1 MADDTGADVLERG
14 DPQVRASE
22 LVRRSGTSFR
32 WSMRILPKP
41 RRDAMY
47 AVYGFCRVV
56 DDIVDNPGEREDQAR
71 RLQEWRA
78 EIARLYAGEPGT
90 AIGRALLEPVRAYD
104 LPRDAFLAVIDG
116 MEMDLNGVMRG
127 PSQSELET
135 YCQRVAGAVGRLS
148 LNIFGAD
155 EPEAPEIA
163 RCLGEALQLTN
174 ILRDLTD
181 DAAMDRLY
189 LPREMLRAHGIE
201 SVDPREVMA
210 DPALP
215 QVCKDLA
222 VLAHRRFDESR
233 ALIAR
238 CNRRRLKPCIL
249 MIEVYH
255 RVLER
260 LERRG
265 WQNLQQPVRVSR
277 PEKLWIALRHGL
289 V

>member
-1 MADDTGADVLERG
+1 MAEDTGASVLERD
-14 DPQVRASE
+14 DPRVHASK
-22 LVRRSGTSFR
+22 LVRQSGTSFQ

-56 DDIVDNPGEREDQAR
+56 DDIVDNPGDREDQAR
-71 RLQEWRA
+71 RLENWRV
-78 EIARLYAGEPGT
+78 EIDRLYAGKPDT
-90 AIGRALLEPVRAYD
+90 TIGRALLAPVRTHG

-116 MEMDLNGVMRG
+116 MEMDLSGVMRG

-135 YCQRVAGAVGRLS
+135 YCRRVAGAVGRLS
-148 LNIFGAD
+148 LNIVGAD
-155 EPEAPEIA
+155 DPEAPEIA

-189 LPREMLRAHGIE
+189 LPHELLRAHGIE
-201 SVDPREVMA
+201 SVEPGNVLA
-210 DPALP
+210 HPALAL
-215 QVCKDLA
+215 VCKDLA
-222 VLAHRRFDESR
+222 ALAHRRFDESR

-238 CNRRRLKPCIL
+238 CNRRRLRPCIL

-265 WQNLQQPVRVSR
+265 WENLQHPVRVSR
-277 PEKLWIALRHGL
+277 PEKMWIALRHGL

>member
-1 MADDTGADVLERG
+1 MAEDTGTGVLEG
-14 DPQVRASE
+14 KDPPLRANE
-22 LVRRSGTSFR
+22 LVRQSGTSFH

-56 DDIVDNPGEREDQAR
+56 DDIVDNPGDREDQAQQ
-71 RLQEWRA
+71 LEEWRA
-78 EIARLYAGEPGT
+78 EIGGLYAGKPGT
-90 AIGRALLEPVRAYD
+90 AISRALLAPVRAYD

-116 MEMDLNGVMRG
+116 MEMDLSGVMRG

-189 LPREMLRAHGIE
+189 LPRESLRAHGIE
-201 SVDPREVMA
+201 SVDPRDVLA
-210 DPALP
+210 HPALP
-215 QVCKDLA
+215 RVCEDVA
-222 VLAHRRFDESR
+222 ALAHRRFKESR

-238 CNRRRLKPCIL
+238 CNRRRLKPCTL

-255 RVLER
+255 RLLER

-265 WQNLQQPVRVSR
+265 WENLQQPVRVSR

>member
-1 MADDTGADVLERG
+1 MAEDTDAGVLDRK
-14 DPQVRASE
+14 DPRARSSE
-22 LVRRSGTSFR
+22 LVRQSNTSFH

-56 DDIVDNPGEREDQAR
+56 DDIVDNPGDREDQAR
-71 RLQEWRA
+71 RLEEWRA
-78 EIARLYAGEPGT
+78 EIGRLYAGKPGT
-90 AIGRALLEPVRAYD
+90 AIGRALLQPVRAHD

-116 MEMDLNGVMRG
+116 MEMDLRGVMRG

-135 YCQRVAGAVGRLS
+135 YCRRVVGAVGRLS

-189 LPREMLRAHGIE
+189 LPRESLRAHGIE
-201 SVDPREVMA
+201 SVDPRDVLTH
-210 DPALP
+210 PALP
-215 QVCKDLA
+215 SVCKDLA
-222 VLAHRRFDESR
+222 AVAHRRFDESR

-249 MIEVYH
+249 MIEIYH

-265 WQNLQQPVRVSR
+265 WENLKQPVRVSR

>member
-1 MADDTGADVLERG
+1 MAEDTGAGVLERK
-14 DPQVRASE
+14 DPQARASE
-22 LVRRSGTSFR
+22 LVRQSGTSFQ

-71 RLQEWRA
+71 RLEEWRS
-78 EIARLYAGEPGT
+78 EIGRLYAGEPGT
-90 AIGRALLEPVRAYD
+90 AIGRALLEPVRAHD

-116 MEMDLNGVMRG
+116 MEMDLSGVMRG
-127 PSQSELET
+127 PSRSELET
-135 YCQRVAGAVGRLS
+135 YCRRVAGAVGRLS

-189 LPREMLRAHGIE
+189 LPRESLRAHGIE
-201 SVDPREVMA
+201 SVDPRDVLA
-210 DPALP
+210 HPALP
-215 QVCKDLA
+215 RVCKDLA
-222 VLAHRRFDESR
+222 ALAHRRFDESR
-233 ALIAR
+233 VLIAR
-238 CNRRRLKPCIL
+238 CDRRRLKPCIL

-260 LERRG
+260 LEQRG